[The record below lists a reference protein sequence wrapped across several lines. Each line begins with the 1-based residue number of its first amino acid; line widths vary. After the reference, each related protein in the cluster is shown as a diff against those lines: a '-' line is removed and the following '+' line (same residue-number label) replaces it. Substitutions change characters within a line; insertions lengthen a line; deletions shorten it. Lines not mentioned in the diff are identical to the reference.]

1 MHILE
6 LSTKILNIVIAFNI
20 DLTDIILFWCP
31 VEGHEKKVS
40 ILQEFLDASM
50 NNFDV
55 DGFNN
60 DVITEM
66 INMLYVE

>member
-31 VEGHEKKVS
+31 VEGHENKVS

-55 DGFNN
+55 DGINN

-66 INMLYVE
+66 INMLYE